1 MSAHYR
7 DPARGALPAHD
18 PLCNHLPALATPHI
32 VLHLA
37 PLALYLIA
45 AALVARSARTAPA
58 DRPWLGALVAA
69 AGLIV
74 HALVLFDA
82 IRKPD
87 GGLSLAITD
96 SASLVGWVVAGT
108 TLAVMLAMPLA
119 ALPAALLALAGL
131 LAAGTGLVSG
141 FTEIHSPQWEVSAH
155 IALAAL
161 AAGWLSIAALVVLL
175 LAWQDAR
182 LRARAPLGVLS
193 RLPPMETMERVL
205 FRALGGGFV
214 VLTFVLVT
222 GLFFV
227 QNVFAQHLI
236 HKMTLA
242 IVAWLVFGVLLFGR
256 VRYGW
261 RGRRALRFTIAGF
274 VILALAY
281 FGSKFVLENLLGRH
295 WG

>member
-1 MSAHYR
+1 MARHYR
-7 DPARGALPAHD
+7 DPRPGALPARE
-18 PLCNHLPALATPHI
+18 PLCNHLAALPTSHT
-32 VLHLA
+32 VLHLV

-45 AALVARSARTAPA
+45 AALVVRTARAAPA
-58 DRPWLGALVAA
+58 ARPWFAALVAG
-69 AGLIV
+69 AGLAV
-74 HALVLFDA
+74 HGFVLFGA
-82 IRKPD
+82 IRRPD
-87 GGLSLAITD
+87 GGFSLAITD
-96 SASLVGWVVAGT
+96 SASLVGWVVAAT
-108 TLAVMLAMPLA
+108 TLAAMLASPLA
-119 ALPAALLALAGL
+119 ALPAALLLLAGL
-131 LAAGTGLVSG
+131 LAAGTGVFNG
-141 FTEIHSPQWEVSAH
+141 FNEIHSPQWEITAH

-161 AAGWLSIAALVVLL
+161 AAGWLSIAAIVVLM
-175 LAWQDAR
+175 LAWQDTR
-182 LRARAPLGVLS
+182 LRKRAPPGILAG
-193 RLPPMETMERVL
+193 LPPMETMERVL

-214 VLTFVLVT
+214 LLTFVLVT

-242 IVAWLVFGVLLFGR
+242 IVAWIVFGVLLIGR

-261 RGRRALRFTIAGF
+261 RGRRARKFTIAGF

>member
-1 MSAHYR
+1 
-7 DPARGALPAHD
+7 
-18 PLCNHLPALATPHI
+18 LATSHI
-32 VLHLA
+32 VLHLV
-37 PLALYLIA
+37 PLALYLLA
-45 AALVARSARTAPA
+45 AALVVRPRAAPA
-58 DRPWLGALVAA
+58 RRPWLAALVAA
-69 AGLIV
+69 AGV
-74 HALVLFDA
+74 ALYAYLLFGV
-82 IRKPD
+82 ILKRD
-87 GGLSLAITD
+87 GGVSLAITD
-96 SASLVGWVVAGT
+96 SASLVGWVVAAT
-108 TLAVMLAMPLA
+108 TLVSMLALELA

-131 LAAGTGLVSG
+131 LAAGTGVLTG
-141 FTEIHSPQWEVSAH
+141 FTEIHSPQWEITAH

-161 AAGWLSIAALVVLL
+161 AAGWLSIAAVVVLL
-175 LAWQDAR
+175 LAWQDTR
-182 LRARAPLGVLS
+182 LRRRAPLGILS
-193 RLPPMETMERVL
+193 QLPPVETLETML

-242 IVAWLVFGVLLFGR
+242 IVAWLVFGVLLWGR

>member
-1 MSAHYR
+1 M
-7 DPARGALPAHD
+7 
-18 PLCNHLPALATPHI
+18 
-32 VLHLA
+32 
-37 PLALYLIA
+37 
-45 AALVARSARTAPA
+45 LV
-58 DRPWLGALVAA
+58 
-69 AGLIV
+69 
-74 HALVLFDA
+74 
-82 IRKPD
+82 
-87 GGLSLAITD
+87 
-96 SASLVGWVVAGT
+96 
-108 TLAVMLAMPLA
+108 
-119 ALPAALLALAGL
+119 
-131 LAAGTGLVSG
+131 
-141 FTEIHSPQWEVSAH
+141 
-155 IALAAL
+155 
-161 AAGWLSIAALVVLL
+161 
-175 LAWQDAR
+175 LAWQDNR
-182 LRARAPLGVLS
+182 LRARAPLGVLAG
-193 RLPPMETMERVL
+193 LPPMETMESAL

-242 IVAWLVFGVLLFGR
+242 IVAWLVFGVLLVGR